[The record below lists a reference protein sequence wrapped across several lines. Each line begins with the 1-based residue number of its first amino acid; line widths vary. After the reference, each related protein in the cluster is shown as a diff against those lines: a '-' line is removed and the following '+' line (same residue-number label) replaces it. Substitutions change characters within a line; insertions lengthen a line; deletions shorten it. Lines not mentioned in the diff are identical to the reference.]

1 MKKFNLFLMTILFS
15 LMLFSSCETENMLVE
30 EAVVSSQIE
39 EGKTIEDYPAEITLE
54 NWKEFVYAPQEV
66 LDFHAQKGFT
76 KKELE
81 TINRKSIKDKILPG
95 NLSGI
100 FEAFNEESWKGIS
113 EVDLTIS
120 NDPNCSTVTN
130 SLGNYLIVDDCGSTL
145 CSSYETPNNNGV
157 STLDLIYIERHILNI
172 SPFTDARQVIA
183 ADVNRNGI
191 VSTLDLFLIRRI
203 LLLDDNGWGNSENLI
218 FLPLNVYNEA
228 QALMPNIPPDLLVTY
243 GTFNPCS
250 AYADDSDRRVIKTG
264 DVNGSFNF

>member
-1 MKKFNLFLMTILFS
+1 
-15 LMLFSSCETENMLVE
+15 MLVE

-66 LDFHAQKGFT
+66 LDFHAQKGFA

-81 TINRKSIKDKILPG
+81 TINRKSIKNKVILG

-113 EVDLTIS
+113 GVDLTIS
-120 NDPNCSTVTN
+120 NDPNCSAVTN

-145 CSSYETPNNNGV
+145 CSSYETPNDNGV
-157 STLDLIYIERHILNI
+157 STLDLVYIERHILNV
-172 SPFTDARQVIA
+172 SPFAEAWQVIA

-191 VSTLDLFLIRRI
+191 VSTLDLLLIRRV
-203 LLLDDNGWGNSENLI
+203 LLQDDNGWGDSENLI
-218 FLPLNVYNEA
+218 FLPFNEYNEA
-228 QALMPNIPPDLLVTY
+228 QALIPNIPPDLLITF
-243 GTFNPCS
+243 GTFDPCS
-250 AYADDSDRRVIKTG
+250 AYADDPDRRVIKTG
-264 DVNGSFNF
+264 DVTGNFNF